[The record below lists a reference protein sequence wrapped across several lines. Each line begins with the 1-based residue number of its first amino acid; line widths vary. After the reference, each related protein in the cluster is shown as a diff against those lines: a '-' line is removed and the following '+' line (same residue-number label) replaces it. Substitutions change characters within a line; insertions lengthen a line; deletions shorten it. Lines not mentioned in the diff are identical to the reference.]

1 MSMGPHTV
9 NGIRRT
15 RTFHYFWCQTCRRT
29 LRFTSINPHENFCPY
44 CFDVLNHELDISRPR
59 HVHDLTE
66 PYQGSRL
73 LDSLALMLHPSIR
86 RRYPEFNRRIRWES
100 EGANAPWI
108 TLQFLDPPL
117 SQRLPMTA
125 PPHTV
130 VPGDFEVG
138 RNDNFDDAAAV
149 FAQDMADI
157 DRPGPPPAPDSAIEI
172 LPIVMITQEH
182 LIKDTHCPVCKDE
195 FEVGAEVRELPCKH
209 LYHSDCIIPWLNMHN
224 SCPVCRSAVHDGFE
238 DHLQQENGQSF
249 GLEDV
254 VNSMNWLRN
263 QFLSLWPV
271 RAFSDWTQ
279 RYLDFLDDR
288 VSSSRG
294 ASSRWRSLF
303 FL

>member
-59 HVHDLTE
+59 HVHNLTE

-130 VPGDFEVG
+130 VPGDVEVG
-138 RNDNFDDAAAV
+138 RNENFDDAAAV

-157 DRPGPPPAPDSAIEI
+157 DRPGPPPAPASAIEI
-172 LPIVMITQEH
+172 LPIAKITQEH

-195 FEVGAEVRELPCKH
+195 FE
-209 LYHSDCIIPWLNMHN
+209 
-224 SCPVCRSAVHDGFE
+224 
-238 DHLQQENGQSF
+238 QENGQSF

-288 VSSSRG
+288 VSSSREIPLLDFEG
-294 ASSRWRSLF
+294 ERNT
-303 FL
+303 